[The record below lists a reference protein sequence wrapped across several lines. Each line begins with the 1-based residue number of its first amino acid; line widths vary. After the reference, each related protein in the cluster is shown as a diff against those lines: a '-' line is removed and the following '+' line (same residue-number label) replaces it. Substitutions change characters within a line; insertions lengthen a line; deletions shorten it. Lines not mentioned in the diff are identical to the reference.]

1 MINRDYYLKQH
12 KTVEYL
18 GCYLYF
24 LILAESQWPV
34 EFLKRSTQN

>member
-18 GCYLYF
+18 GCYLDIN
-24 LILAESQWPV
+24 LNRESIASEV
-34 EFLKRSTQN
+34 LKKINT